1 MQTRE
6 KRKNPSKR
14 LRFEVFKRDGFT
26 CQYCGSQPPETVLVC
41 DHIDPVVNGGKTTID
56 NLITACE
63 PCNQGKGGRVLT
75 ARAIRPDADLL
86 LLEVQ
91 QELAELQRF
100 QAAEKQRD
108 EILNQLA
115 LDLQD
120 RWMDITGDDYPPNTS
135 VFVQMLR
142 KYSPEIVH
150 DSVLVTAKREADGM
164 FRRVDDAIPYLW
176 GVAKRISS
184 RLEEQG
190 GEL

>member
-1 MQTRE
+1 MSP
-6 KRKNPSKR
+6 RKNGFLDRSKNR
-14 LRFEVFKRDGFT
+14 
-26 CQYCGSQPPETVLVC
+26 S
-41 DHIDPVVNGGKTTID
+41 
-56 NLITACE
+56 
-63 PCNQGKGGRVLT
+63 GRM
-75 ARAIRPDADLL
+75 RDLL
-86 LLEVQ
+86 IEMFPAPDDHPLSFVPYVGDYLLLPSDAVDIIR
-91 QELAELQRF
+91 ELQ
-100 QAAEKQRD
+100 AYD
-108 EILNQLA
+108 
-115 LDLQD
+115 
-120 RWMDITGDDYPPNTS
+120 PPNTS

>member
-1 MQTRE
+1 MVTRE

-26 CQYCGSQPPETVLVC
+26 CQYCGAQPPGIVLVC

-63 PCNQGKGGRVLT
+63 PCNQGKAGKVLT
-75 ARAIRPDADLL
+75 ARAIRPDADLM

-100 QAAEKQRD
+100 QAFEKQRD
-108 EILNQLA
+108 ELLSQLA
-115 LDLQD
+115 SDLQD
-120 RWMDITGDDYPPNTS
+120 RWMNTTGDEYPPSAS

-142 KYSPEIVH
+142 KYSPVIVH
-150 DSVLVTAKREADGM
+150 EAVLVTAKREADNM
-164 FRRVDDAIPYLW
+164 FRHVNDAIPYLW
-176 GVAKRISS
+176 GVAKRMSE
-184 RLEEQG
+184 RLEAQG
-190 GEL
+190 DEE